1 MTDLERDRFR
11 ILMMKTLDG
20 ELAGSEHSEF
30 DSFLRD
36 PDCSREWQQFSTI
49 QEATM
54 SLKMK
59 APPIELWDNYWS
71 GIYNRLER
79 GVAWLL
85 TAVGA
90 VLLLSWALFAAA
102 EALWIDTDVPLLI
115 KFAIV
120 ALTAGILL
128 LLVSVIRERCFL
140 SKTDKY
146 KGVLR

>member
-11 ILMMKTLDG
+11 ILMMKALDG

-30 DSFLRD
+30 ESFLRD
-36 PDCSREWQQFSTI
+36 PVCMREWQQFSTI

-59 APPIELWDNYWS
+59 APADELWDGYWS

-79 GVAWLL
+79 GIAWLL
-85 TAVGA
+85 TAVGT
-90 VLLLSWALFAAA
+90 VLLLSWALFEAA
-102 EALWIDTDVPLLI
+102 EALWVDTDVPLLI
-115 KFAIV
+115 KIAIV
-120 ALTAGILL
+120 AFSAGILL
-128 LLVSVIRERCFL
+128 LLVSVIRERWFL